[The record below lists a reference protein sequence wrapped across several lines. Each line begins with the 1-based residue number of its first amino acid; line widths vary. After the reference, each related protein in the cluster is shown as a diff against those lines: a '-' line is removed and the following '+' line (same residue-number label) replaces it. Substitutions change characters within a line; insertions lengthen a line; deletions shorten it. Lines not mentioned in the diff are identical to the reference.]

1 MHKKFFLTKRLSEN
15 VVKYKYYGIFDF
27 RNIHIIIGNSAI
39 YQPIL
44 TSSPGQTTIGPRLK
58 STEKIR
64 ELN

>member
-44 TSSPGQTTIGPRLK
+44 TSSPGQTSRSQVGFYLI
-58 STEKIR
+58 
-64 ELN
+64 